1 MIKLYSEEFLKLL
14 VEKQKEPVTEMLKD
28 NLPLSKILKYSII
41 GKESIYQIA
50 KDSNLSVIDDTVS
63 ESGYSKAFQ
72 ELIDKEVE
80 KVRKKFKKKSIK
92 RMLKDNLPLSKIL
105 RCSGLDKES
114 IYEIAKDSNLS
125 VIDDTVSTS
134 GYSKAFQ
141 ELIDKEI
148 EKKRKKLKKESII
161 TMLKKK
167 YPLNDII
174 ECLFVKKKYVLKTA
188 KENNLPVNDKNKG
201 KQKV

>member
-1 MIKLYSEEFLKLL
+1 MITLYSEEFLKLF

-28 NLPLSKILKYSII
+28 NLPLSKILKYSRID
-41 GKESIYQIA
+41 KESIYQIA

-63 ESGYSKAFQ
+63 TSGYSKAFQ

-105 RCSGLDKES
+105 RCSRLDKES
-114 IYEIAKDSNLS
+114 IYQIANDNNLR
-125 VIDDTVSTS
+125 VVDDTVSTS
-134 GYSKAFQ
+134 EYSKAFQ
-141 ELIDKEI
+141 ELIYKEI
-148 EKKRKKLKKESII
+148 EKKRKKLKTKSII

-167 YPLNDII
+167 CPLKII
-174 ECLFVKKKYVLKTA
+174 MKGLEVKKKFVLKVA
-188 KENNLPVNDKNKG
+188 KKNSLSVNDKKKG
-201 KQKV
+201 KHKL

>member
-14 VEKQKEPVTEMLKD
+14 VEEQKEPVTEMLKD

-63 ESGYSKAFQ
+63 
-72 ELIDKEVE
+72 
-80 KVRKKFKKKSIK
+80 
-92 RMLKDNLPLSKIL
+92 
-105 RCSGLDKES
+105 
-114 IYEIAKDSNLS
+114 
-125 VIDDTVSTS
+125 TS

-148 EKKRKKLKKESII
+148 EKKRKKLKKKSII

-174 ECLFVKKKYVLKTA
+174 ECLFVKKKYVLKIA
-188 KENNLPVNDKNKG
+188 KENNLSINDDKKG
-201 KQKV
+201 

>member
-1 MIKLYSEEFLKLL
+1 MYSEEFLKLL
-14 VEKQKEPVTEMLKD
+14 VEEQKEPVTEMLKD
-28 NLPLSKILKYSII
+28 DLPLSKILKYSRID
-41 GKESIYQIA
+41 KESIYEIA
-50 KDSNLSVIDDTVS
+50 KDNNLSVADDTVPT
-63 ESGYSKAFQ
+63 SGYSKEFQ

-80 KVRKKFKKKSIK
+80 KTRKKFKKKSIK

-114 IYEIAKDSNLS
+114 IYQIAKDNNLS

-134 GYSKAFQ
+134 GYSKEFQ

-148 EKKRKKLKKESII
+148 EKKRKKLKKKSII

-174 ECLFVKKKYVLKTA
+174 ECLFVKKKYVLKIA
-188 KENNLPVNDKNKG
+188 EENNLPVNDKNKG
-201 KQKV
+201 KQKA

>member
-28 NLPLSKILKYSII
+28 NLPLSKILKYSRI
-41 GKESIYQIA
+41 GKEFIYQIA

-63 ESGYSKAFQ
+63 TSGYSKAFQ
-72 ELIDKEVE
+72 ELIDKEAE
-80 KVRKKFKKKSIK
+80 KIRKKFKKKIIK

-141 ELIDKEI
+141 ELIDKGI
-148 EKKRKKLKKESII
+148 EKKLKKKSII

-174 ECLFVKKKYVLKTA
+174 ECLFVKKKYVLKIA
-188 KENNLPVNDKNKG
+188 KENNLSINDDKKG
-201 KQKV
+201 

>member
-1 MIKLYSEEFLKLL
+1 MYSEEFQKLL

-28 NLPLSKILKYSII
+28 NLPLSKILKYSRI

-50 KDSNLSVIDDTVS
+50 KDSSLSVIDDTVS
-63 ESGYSKAFQ
+63 TSGYSKEFQ

-80 KVRKKFKKKSIK
+80 NVRKKFKKKIIK

-114 IYEIAKDSNLS
+114 IYQIAKDSNLS
-125 VIDDTVSTS
+125 VIDDTVPKS

-148 EKKRKKLKKESII
+148 EKKRKKLKKKSII

-167 YPLNDII
+167 CPLKII
-174 ECLFVKKKYVLKTA
+174 MKGLEVKKKFVLKVA
-188 KENNLPVNDKNKG
+188 KKNNLPVNDKKKG
-201 KQKV
+201 KHKL

>member
-1 MIKLYSEEFLKLL
+1 MYSEEFLKLL
-14 VEKQKEPVTEMLKD
+14 VEEQKEPVTEMLKD
-28 NLPLSKILKYSII
+28 DLPLSKILKYSRID
-41 GKESIYQIA
+41 KESIYEIA
-50 KDSNLSVIDDTVS
+50 KDNNLSVADDTVPT
-63 ESGYSKAFQ
+63 SGYSKEFQ

-80 KVRKKFKKKSIK
+80 KTRKKFKKKSIK

-114 IYEIAKDSNLS
+114 IYQIAKDSNLS

-141 ELIDKEI
+141 ELIDKGI
-148 EKKRKKLKKESII
+148 EKKLKKESII

-174 ECLFVKKKYVLKTA
+174 ECLFVKKKYVLKIA

>member
-14 VEKQKEPVTEMLKD
+14 VEEQKEPVTEMLKD
-28 NLPLSKILKYSII
+28 DLPLSKILKYSRID
-41 GKESIYQIA
+41 KESIYEIA
-50 KDSNLSVIDDTVS
+50 KDNNLSVADDTVPT
-63 ESGYSKAFQ
+63 SGYSKEFQ

-80 KVRKKFKKKSIK
+80 KTRKKFKKKIIK

-114 IYEIAKDSNLS
+114 IYQIAKDNNLS

-134 GYSKAFQ
+134 GYSKEFQ

-148 EKKRKKLKKESII
+148 EKKLKKKSII

-174 ECLFVKKKYVLKTA
+174 ECLFVKKKYVLKIA
-188 KENNLPVNDKNKG
+188 EENNLPVNDKNKG
-201 KQKV
+201 K

>member
-14 VEKQKEPVTEMLKD
+14 VEEQKEPVTEMLKD
-28 NLPLSKILKYSII
+28 DLPLSKILKYSRID
-41 GKESIYQIA
+41 KESIYEIA
-50 KDSNLSVIDDTVS
+50 KDNNLSVADDTVPT
-63 ESGYSKAFQ
+63 SGYSKEFQ

-80 KVRKKFKKKSIK
+80 KTRKKFKKKSIK

-141 ELIDKEI
+141 ELIDKGI
-148 EKKRKKLKKESII
+148 EKKLKKKSII

-174 ECLFVKKKYVLKTA
+174 ECLFVKKKYVLKIA
-188 KENNLPVNDKNKG
+188 EENNLPVNDKNKE
-201 KQKV
+201 KQKA

>member
-50 KDSNLSVIDDTVS
+50 KDSNLRVIDDTVS
-63 ESGYSKAFQ
+63 E
-72 ELIDKEVE
+72 
-80 KVRKKFKKKSIK
+80 
-92 RMLKDNLPLSKIL
+92 
-105 RCSGLDKES
+105 
-114 IYEIAKDSNLS
+114 
-125 VIDDTVSTS
+125 S

-148 EKKRKKLKKESII
+148 EKKRKKLKKKSII

-174 ECLFVKKKYVLKTA
+174 ECLFVKKKYVLKIA
-188 KENNLPVNDKNKG
+188 KENNLSINDF
-201 KQKV
+201 

>member
-1 MIKLYSEEFLKLL
+1 MYSEEFLKLL
-14 VEKQKEPVTEMLKD
+14 VEEQKEPVTEMLKD
-28 NLPLSKILKYSII
+28 DLPLSKILKYSRID
-41 GKESIYQIA
+41 KESIYEIA
-50 KDSNLSVIDDTVS
+50 KDNNLSVADDTVPT
-63 ESGYSKAFQ
+63 SGYSKEFQ

-80 KVRKKFKKKSIK
+80 KSRKKFKKKIIK

-114 IYEIAKDSNLS
+114 IYQIAKDNNLS

>member
-1 MIKLYSEEFLKLL
+1 MYSEEFLKLL

-28 NLPLSKILKYSII
+28 NLPLSKILKYSRI

-50 KDSNLSVIDDTVS
+50 KDSSLSVIDDTVS
-63 ESGYSKAFQ
+63 TSGYSRAFQ

-80 KVRKKFKKKSIK
+80 KARKKIKKKSIK

-105 RCSGLDKES
+105 RFSGLGKES
-114 IYEIAKDSNLS
+114 IYQIAKDGNLS
-125 VIDDTVSTS
+125 IIDDTVSTS

-148 EKKRKKLKKESII
+148 EKKRKKLKKKSII
-161 TMLKKK
+161 TMLKEKC
-167 YPLNDII
+167 PLKII
-174 ECLFVKKKYVLKTA
+174 MDGLKVKKKFVLEVA
-188 KENNLPVNDKNKG
+188 KKINLPVNDKKKG
-201 KQKV
+201 KHKL

>member
-63 ESGYSKAFQ
+63 
-72 ELIDKEVE
+72 
-80 KVRKKFKKKSIK
+80 
-92 RMLKDNLPLSKIL
+92 
-105 RCSGLDKES
+105 
-114 IYEIAKDSNLS
+114 
-125 VIDDTVSTS
+125 TS

-141 ELIDKEI
+141 ELIEKEI
-148 EKKRKKLKKESII
+148 EKKQKQNNKKFVIR
-161 TMLKKK
+161 MLKKK

-174 ECLFVKKKYVLKTA
+174 ECLFVKKKYILKIA
-188 KENNLPVNDKNKG
+188 KENNLPVNDKKKG
-201 KQKV
+201 KHKS

>member
-50 KDSNLSVIDDTVS
+50 KDSNLSVIDDTV
-63 ESGYSKAFQ
+63 
-72 ELIDKEVE
+72 L
-80 KVRKKFKKKSIK
+80 
-92 RMLKDNLPLSKIL
+92 
-105 RCSGLDKES
+105 
-114 IYEIAKDSNLS
+114 
-125 VIDDTVSTS
+125 TS

-141 ELIDKEI
+141 ELIEKEI
-148 EKKRKKLKKESII
+148 EKKRKKLKKNSII

-174 ECLFVKKKYVLKTA
+174 ECLFVKKKYVLKIA

>member
-1 MIKLYSEEFLKLL
+1 MYSEEFQKLL
-14 VEKQKEPVTEMLKD
+14 DEEQKESVVEMLKD
-28 NLPLSKILKYSII
+28 NLPLSNILRYARIDE
-41 GKESIYQIA
+41 ESIYQIA
-50 KDSNLSVIDDTVS
+50 KDNNLSVADDTVPT
-63 ESGYSKAFQ
+63 SGYSKEFQ
-72 ELIDKEVE
+72 ELINKEVE
-80 KVRKKFKKKSIK
+80 KVRKKFKKRIIK

-114 IYEIAKDSNLS
+114 IYQIAKDSNLS

-148 EKKRKKLKKESII
+148 EKKRKKLKKKSII

-167 YPLNDII
+167 CPLKII
-174 ECLFVKKKYVLKTA
+174 MKGLEVKKKFVLKVA
-188 KENNLPVNDKNKG
+188 KKNSLSVNDKKKG
-201 KQKV
+201 KHKL

>member
-1 MIKLYSEEFLKLL
+1 MYSEEFLKLL
-14 VEKQKEPVTEMLKD
+14 VEEQKEPVTEMLKD
-28 NLPLSKILKYSII
+28 DLPLSKILKYSRID
-41 GKESIYQIA
+41 KESIYEIA
-50 KDSNLSVIDDTVS
+50 KDNNLSVADDTVPT
-63 ESGYSKAFQ
+63 SGYSKEFQ

-80 KVRKKFKKKSIK
+80 KTRKKFKKKSIK

-114 IYEIAKDSNLS
+114 IYEIAKDNNLS

-134 GYSKAFQ
+134 GYSKEFQ

-148 EKKRKKLKKESII
+148 EKKRKKLKKKSII

-174 ECLFVKKKYVLKTA
+174 ECLFVKKKYVLKIA
-188 KENNLPVNDKNKG
+188 EENNLPVNDKNKG
-201 KQKV
+201 KQKA

>member
-14 VEKQKEPVTEMLKD
+14 VEEQKEPVTEMLKD
-28 NLPLSKILKYSII
+28 DLPLSKILKYSRID
-41 GKESIYQIA
+41 KESIYEIA
-50 KDSNLSVIDDTVS
+50 KDNNLSVADDTVPT
-63 ESGYSKAFQ
+63 SGYSKEFQ

-80 KVRKKFKKKSIK
+80 KTRKKFKKKSIK

-114 IYEIAKDSNLS
+114 IYQIAKDINLS

-134 GYSKAFQ
+134 GYSKEFQ

-148 EKKRKKLKKESII
+148 EKKRKKLKKKSII

>member
-14 VEKQKEPVTEMLKD
+14 VEEQKEPVTEMLKD
-28 NLPLSKILKYSII
+28 DLPLSKILKYSRID
-41 GKESIYQIA
+41 KESIYEIA
-50 KDSNLSVIDDTVS
+50 KDNNLSVADDTVPT
-63 ESGYSKAFQ
+63 SGYSKEFQ

-80 KVRKKFKKKSIK
+80 KTRKKFKKKSIK

-114 IYEIAKDSNLS
+114 IYQIAKDNNLS

-134 GYSKAFQ
+134 GYSKEFQ

-148 EKKRKKLKKESII
+148 EKKRKKLKKKSII

-174 ECLFVKKKYVLKTA
+174 ECLFVKKKYVLKIA
-188 KENNLPVNDKNKG
+188 EENNLPVNDKNKG
-201 KQKV
+201 KQKA

>member
-28 NLPLSKILKYSII
+28 NLPLSKILKYSRI

-63 ESGYSKAFQ
+63 TSGYSKAFQ
-72 ELIDKEVE
+72 ELIDKEVD
-80 KVRKKFKKKSIK
+80 KARKKFKKKSIK

-105 RCSGLDKES
+105 KCSGLDKDS

-174 ECLFVKKKYVLKTA
+174 ECLFVKKKYVLKIA
-188 KENNLPVNDKNKG
+188 EENNLPVNDKNKG
-201 KQKV
+201 KQKA

>member
-1 MIKLYSEEFLKLL
+1 MITLYSEEFLKLF

-63 ESGYSKAFQ
+63 TSGYSKAFQ
-72 ELIDKEVE
+72 ELIDKEAE
-80 KVRKKFKKKSIK
+80 KIRKKFKKKIIK

-114 IYEIAKDSNLS
+114 IYQIAKDNNLS

-134 GYSKAFQ
+134 GYSKEFQ

-148 EKKRKKLKKESII
+148 EKKRKKLKK
-161 TMLKKK
+161 K
-167 YPLNDII
+167 YPLNDITEI
-174 ECLFVKKKYVLKTA
+174 FSVTRDYVYKLA
-188 KENNLPVNDKNKG
+188 KDNNLQVNDTEE
-201 KQKV
+201 

>member
-1 MIKLYSEEFLKLL
+1 
-14 VEKQKEPVTEMLKD
+14 
-28 NLPLSKILKYSII
+28 
-41 GKESIYQIA
+41 
-50 KDSNLSVIDDTVS
+50 
-63 ESGYSKAFQ
+63 
-72 ELIDKEVE
+72 
-80 KVRKKFKKKSIK
+80 
-92 RMLKDNLPLSKIL
+92 MLKDNLPLSKIL

-114 IYEIAKDSNLS
+114 IYQIANDNNLR
-125 VIDDTVSTS
+125 VVDDTVSTS

-148 EKKRKKLKKESII
+148 EKKLKKKSIT

-174 ECLFVKKKYVLKTA
+174 ECLFVKKKYVLKIA

>member
-1 MIKLYSEEFLKLL
+1 MYSEEFLKLL

-28 NLPLSKILKYSII
+28 NLPLSKILKYSRI

-63 ESGYSKAFQ
+63 TSGYSKAFQ

-80 KVRKKFKKKSIK
+80 KTRRKFKKKCIK
-92 RMLKDNLPLSKIL
+92 RMLKYNLPLSKIL

-141 ELIDKEI
+141 ELIDKGI
-148 EKKRKKLKKESII
+148 EKKLKKKSII

-174 ECLFVKKKYVLKTA
+174 ECLFVKKKYLV
-188 KENNLPVNDKNKG
+188 
-201 KQKV
+201 

>member
-1 MIKLYSEEFLKLL
+1 
-14 VEKQKEPVTEMLKD
+14 MLND
-28 NLPLSKILKYSII
+28 N
-41 GKESIYQIA
+41 
-50 KDSNLSVIDDTVS
+50 
-63 ESGYSKAFQ
+63 F
-72 ELIDKEVE
+72 
-80 KVRKKFKKKSIK
+80 
-92 RMLKDNLPLSKIL
+92 PLSKIL

-114 IYEIAKDSNLS
+114 IYQIAKDNNLS

-148 EKKRKKLKKESII
+148 EKKLKKKSIT

-174 ECLFVKKKYVLKTA
+174 ECLFVKKKYVLKIA
-188 KENNLPVNDKNKG
+188 EENNLPVNDDKKG
-201 KQKV
+201 

>member
-14 VEKQKEPVTEMLKD
+14 VEEQKEPVTEMLKD
-28 NLPLSKILKYSII
+28 DLPLSKILKYSRID
-41 GKESIYQIA
+41 KESIYEIA
-50 KDSNLSVIDDTVS
+50 KDNNLSVADDTVPT
-63 ESGYSKAFQ
+63 SGYSKEFQ

-80 KVRKKFKKKSIK
+80 KTRKKFKKKIIK

-114 IYEIAKDSNLS
+114 IYQIAKDNNLS
-125 VIDDTVSTS
+125 VIDDTVSTL

-148 EKKRKKLKKESII
+148 EKKRKKLKKKSII

-174 ECLFVKKKYVLKTA
+174 ECLFVKKKYVLKIA
-188 KENNLPVNDKNKG
+188 KENNLSINDDKKG
-201 KQKV
+201 

>member
-50 KDSNLSVIDDTVS
+50 KDSNLRVIDDTVS
-63 ESGYSKAFQ
+63 E
-72 ELIDKEVE
+72 
-80 KVRKKFKKKSIK
+80 
-92 RMLKDNLPLSKIL
+92 
-105 RCSGLDKES
+105 
-114 IYEIAKDSNLS
+114 
-125 VIDDTVSTS
+125 S

>member
-1 MIKLYSEEFLKLL
+1 MYSEEFQKLL
-14 VEKQKEPVTEMLKD
+14 DEEQKESVVEMLKD
-28 NLPLSKILKYSII
+28 NLPLSNILRYARIDE
-41 GKESIYQIA
+41 ESIYQIA
-50 KDSNLSVIDDTVS
+50 KDNNLSVADDTVPT
-63 ESGYSKAFQ
+63 SGYSKEFQ

-80 KVRKKFKKKSIK
+80 KVRKKFKKRIIK

-114 IYEIAKDSNLS
+114 IYQIAKDSNLS

-148 EKKRKKLKKESII
+148 EKKRKKLKKKSII

-167 YPLNDII
+167 CPLKII
-174 ECLFVKKKYVLKTA
+174 MKGLEVKKKFVLKVA
-188 KENNLPVNDKNKG
+188 KKNSLSVNDKKKG
-201 KQKV
+201 KHKL

>member
-14 VEKQKEPVTEMLKD
+14 VEEQKEPVTEMLKD
-28 NLPLSKILKYSII
+28 DLPLSKILKYSRID
-41 GKESIYQIA
+41 KESIYEIA
-50 KDSNLSVIDDTVS
+50 KDNNLSVADDTVPT
-63 ESGYSKAFQ
+63 SGYSKEFQ

-80 KVRKKFKKKSIK
+80 KTRKKFKKKSIK

-114 IYEIAKDSNLS
+114 IYQIAKDSNLS

-134 GYSKAFQ
+134 GYSKEFQ

-148 EKKRKKLKKESII
+148 EKKWKKLKKKSII

-174 ECLFVKKKYVLKTA
+174 ECLFVKKKYVLKIA
-188 KENNLPVNDKNKG
+188 EENNLPVNDKNKG
-201 KQKV
+201 KQKA

>member
-1 MIKLYSEEFLKLL
+1 MYSEEFQKLL
-14 VEKQKEPVTEMLKD
+14 DVEQKESVVEMLKD
-28 NLPLSKILKYSII
+28 NLPLSNILRYARIDE
-41 GKESIYQIA
+41 ESIYQIA
-50 KDSNLSVIDDTVS
+50 KDNNLSVADDTVPT
-63 ESGYSKAFQ
+63 SGYSKEFQ

-80 KVRKKFKKKSIK
+80 KVRKKFKKRIIK

-114 IYEIAKDSNLS
+114 IYQIAKDSNLS

-148 EKKRKKLKKESII
+148 EKKRKKLKKKSII

-167 YPLNDII
+167 CPLKII
-174 ECLFVKKKYVLKTA
+174 MKGLEVKKKFVLKVA
-188 KENNLPVNDKNKG
+188 KKNSLSVNDKKKG
-201 KQKV
+201 KHKL

>member
-1 MIKLYSEEFLKLL
+1 MITLYSEEFLKLF

-28 NLPLSKILKYSII
+28 NLPLSKILKYSRI
-41 GKESIYQIA
+41 GKESIY
-50 KDSNLSVIDDTVS
+50 K
-63 ESGYSKAFQ
+63 
-72 ELIDKEVE
+72 
-80 KVRKKFKKKSIK
+80 
-92 RMLKDNLPLSKIL
+92 
-105 RCSGLDKES
+105 
-114 IYEIAKDSNLS
+114 IAKDSNLS

-148 EKKRKKLKKESII
+148 EKKRKKLKK
-161 TMLKKK
+161 K

-174 ECLFVKKKYVLKTA
+174 ECLFVKKKYVLKIA

-201 KQKV
+201 KQKA